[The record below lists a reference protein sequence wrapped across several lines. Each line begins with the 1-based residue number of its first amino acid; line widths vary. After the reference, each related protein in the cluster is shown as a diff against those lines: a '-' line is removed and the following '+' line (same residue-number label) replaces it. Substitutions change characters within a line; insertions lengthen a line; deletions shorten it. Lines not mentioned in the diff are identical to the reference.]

1 MGGRIRIFLDV
12 THGLYLH
19 LAGTAS
25 GCQVVFPK
33 NATHR
38 PGLTCVRASDHH
50 YLSTFPQVRELKFR
64 TEIGSLN
71 GTLLHLIPERVNH
84 FVTLILRLS
93 SSGTSC
99 GIVAWAPV
107 SI

>member
-1 MGGRIRIFLDV
+1 MDSTSTSREQ
-12 THGLYLH
+12 H
-19 LAGTAS
+19 LAAKA
-25 GCQVVFPK
+25 VFPK

-38 PGLTCVRASDHH
+38 PGLTCVRAGDRH

-71 GTLLHLIPERVNH
+71 GTLLHLNPERVNH
-84 FVTLILRLS
+84 FVIILILRLS

-99 GIVAWAPV
+99 GIVAGATV